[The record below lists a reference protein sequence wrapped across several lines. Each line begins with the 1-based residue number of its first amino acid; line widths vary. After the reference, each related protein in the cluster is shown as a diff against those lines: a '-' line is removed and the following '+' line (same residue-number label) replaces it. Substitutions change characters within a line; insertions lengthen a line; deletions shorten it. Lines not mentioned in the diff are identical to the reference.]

1 MKTTSALF
9 FLLAMMICGITEA
22 TAQVNDLTKEQ
33 LRMQQESR
41 PYLDSLIIEE
51 PKTGEPDMSLFR
63 LEALFPVKPFTRFGT
78 NTGEFTAFTPDNPKL
93 KGLVTEPLPLLGGA
107 CISLVYSFIDK
118 NDNHLPIAWKYRF
131 ESVRQKGEA
140 EENMAYQSLYL
151 TLLNDLPF
159 SRINVGL
166 MDVSILPP
174 IEEGQRINILPTLGY
189 RFMSFSK
196 THDNEYMLS
205 YLLKTREG
213 IYSPINRE
221 EGSDRTFPEYIG
233 GSAAQYWFI
242 RQNMEYP
249 EEAIKKEVSGTV
261 LVSCTIEPDGSVT
274 NPHVFLGSEP
284 LLNDEAIRLVALTSG
299 KWIPA
304 TRNGENI
311 PDEKVIP
318 ISFNL
323 DDKEGVIVPVNSKPA
338 KDKSSKA
345 YLIYLII
352 AAAVIFDLVRKYRK
366 KHRRPDPA
374 LRPSTS
380 VSNDKIVIVAGIGKA
395 QMELMLRSFAKI
407 YNANTY
413 KAIIRM
419 HPMGKH
425 VFALTFPYDMSW
437 IVFIEMIDH
446 LIYFDQSE
454 YKVQI
459 RAWLTIPD
467 QLGEV
472 SGQYVMLYEAED
484 SDDDDNDYT
493 STYLTT
499 RNNRGWAFDYETE
512 QMKEAKVREEFAEP
526 PFTYYDIM
534 RVGYTEID

>member
-1 MKTTSALF
+1 MKTTSTL
-9 FLLAMMICGITEA
+9 FLLLTVLVCGIAKAA
-22 TAQVNDLTKEQ
+22 TPPNDLTKEQ
-33 LRMQQESR
+33 LRMQQEAR

-51 PKTGEPDMSLFR
+51 PKAGEPDMSLFR

-107 CISLVYSFIDK
+107 RISLVYSFIDK

-140 EENMAYQSLYL
+140 EESMAYQSLYL

-166 MDVSILPP
+166 MDVAVLPP
-174 IEEGQRINILPTLGY
+174 AEEGKRINILPTLGY

-196 THDNEYMLS
+196 TQDNEYMLS

-213 IYSPINRE
+213 VYSPINRE

-233 GSAAQYWFI
+233 GSSAQYWFI

-318 ISFNL
+318 ISFDL
-323 DDKEGVIVPVNSKPA
+323 DNKEGVIVPVNSKPA
-338 KDKSSKA
+338 KDKSSKT
-345 YLIYLII
+345 YLIYLVI
-352 AAAVIFDLVRKYRK
+352 AIVVIFDLIRKYRK

-467 QLGEV
+467 QLGEL
-472 SGQYVMLYEAED
+472 SGKYVMLYEAED
-484 SDDDDNDYT
+484 SDDDNNDYT

-526 PFTYYDIM
+526 PFTYYEIM

>member
-1 MKTTSALF
+1 M
-9 FLLAMMICGITEA
+9 
-22 TAQVNDLTKEQ
+22 
-33 LRMQQESR
+33 
-41 PYLDSLIIEE
+41 
-51 PKTGEPDMSLFR
+51 
-63 LEALFPVKPFTRFGT
+63 
-78 NTGEFTAFTPDNPKL
+78 
-93 KGLVTEPLPLLGGA
+93 
-107 CISLVYSFIDK
+107 
-118 NDNHLPIAWKYRF
+118 
-131 ESVRQKGEA
+131 
-140 EENMAYQSLYL
+140 
-151 TLLNDLPF
+151 
-159 SRINVGL
+159 
-166 MDVSILPP
+166 
-174 IEEGQRINILPTLGY
+174 
-189 RFMSFSK
+189 
-196 THDNEYMLS
+196 
-205 YLLKTREG
+205 
-213 IYSPINRE
+213 
-221 EGSDRTFPEYIG
+221 
-233 GSAAQYWFI
+233 
-242 RQNMEYP
+242 
-249 EEAIKKEVSGTV
+249 EVSGAV

-318 ISFNL
+318 ISFSL
-323 DDKEGVIVPVNSKPA
+323 DNIDGVVVPVNSKPA
-338 KDKSSKA
+338 KDKSSKT

-419 HPMGKH
+419 HSMGKH

-472 SGQYVMLYEAED
+472 SGKYVMLYEAED

-526 PFTYYDIM
+526 PFTYNDIM